1 MPPATKRARRSS
13 DSPSAA
19 ADAPLVSIE
28 GDLSLVHTR
37 LNEMRKA
44 GTLTDVVVKPAEHA
58 GFQAHRCV
66 LAACSDYM
74 AALFTSGMR
83 DADDDTVRLDDMR
96 APILS
101 AVLDHVYT
109 GRCAVAETDLV
120 PLLEAAAMLQAAALQ
135 SAVVETLKARVSADN
150 ALALWSAGE
159 RLAMP
164 DVVEKATST
173 ALSKFADLASSG
185 SLLEATYEQ
194 LLALV
199 QDDQLDVKTEDELF
213 KAVAGWVDHYNR
225 GQQAP
230 LPEPELL
237 SLMKH
242 IRFSRCAREF
252 VQKNV
257 RAWLPMQTAAGQAV
271 LLDALV
277 PFVDGTKSKPRR
289 GSRLPIE
296 WVASSPNMTIAVRE
310 DDVTKVSRTNGDL
323 YDGTVGK
330 HPIVVGRHCWVVT
343 TSSRCYTYVGVAN
356 LSDGAFPRVGQCFV
370 MGLDSGTKLGMGSHS
385 ALQFGDAISGSN
397 RYDTLWREGVQRTGN
412 SYCVRVILDMDARTL
427 SFDYNG
433 KERLAFSGLP
443 EAVHPYIVNG
453 NAGKVFTLRQ
463 EVD

>member
-44 GTLTDVVVKPAEHA
+44 GTLTDVVVQPAEHA

-164 DVVEKATST
+164 DVVKKATST

-199 QDDQLDVKTEDELF
+199 QDDHLDVKSEDELF

-225 GQQAP
+225 SQPVAP

-237 SLMKH
+237 SLLKH
-242 IRFSRCAREF
+242 IRFSRCSREF

-257 RAWLPMQTAAGQAV
+257 RAWPPMQTAAGQAV

-277 PFVDGTKSKPRR
+277 PVIDGTKSKPRR

-296 WVASSPNMTIAVRE
+296 WVASSYNMTIAVRE
-310 DDVTKVSRTNGDL
+310 DGVTTVSRTNHQL

-330 HPIVVGRHCWVVT
+330 HPIVVGRHCWIVT
-343 TSSRCYTYVGVAN
+343 TSSRRYTFVGVAN
-356 LSDGAFPRVGQCFV
+356 LSDGAFPRVAQCFV
-370 MGLDSGTKLGMGSHS
+370 VGLDSGTKLGLGSHS
-385 ALQFGDAISGSN
+385 ALRFGNEVGEGITA
-397 RYDTLWREGVQRTGN
+397 WREAVQKTGDI
-412 SYCVRVILDMDARTL
+412 YCVRVILDMDARTL
-427 SFDYNG
+427 SFGYNG
-433 KERLAFSGLP
+433 QERLAFSDLP
-443 EAVHPYIVNG
+443 EAVHPYIVSG
-453 NAGKVFTLRQ
+453 NSGEVFTVRQ
-463 EVD
+463 GVLD